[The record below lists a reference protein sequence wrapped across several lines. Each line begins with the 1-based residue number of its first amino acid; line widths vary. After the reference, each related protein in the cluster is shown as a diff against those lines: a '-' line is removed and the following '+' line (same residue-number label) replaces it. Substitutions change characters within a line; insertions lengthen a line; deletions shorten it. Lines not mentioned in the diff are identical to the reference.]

1 MKTLCKLALVASCS
15 FLFAGRPAE
24 AAVAAKVVTETVEFV
39 SKKFA
44 KETAE
49 EGLETLT
56 TKITKFADQFGDD
69 GIEALRKVGPGAMK
83 IAGESGAQSATAVR
97 AISRFGDDGVQW
109 IAKRPAGLE
118 LAAKYG
124 DDAAEALVKHKEIA
138 EPIIREGGEAAV
150 QVLKTANVQE
160 ARLLAQV
167 AEGAST
173 KALMKNPK
181 AVAEVVRAG
190 GEPAVRALGKVG
202 VQDARLMSQI
212 AEDASTKALMQNP
225 KVLDV
230 IAKYGDNAVNYI
242 WRNKGKLAVAAG
254 LTAFLANPQ
263 PFIEGARDLS
273 IAAVNPLSEGARE
286 AARSVN
292 WTLIVLVTVLIV
304 AGIAAWQLLLLQRG
318 RPAPMT
324 LAQAEAA
331 KHGGVPGAES
341 HRAESRDSA
350 GHGPTGHG
358 TSERSAGRGS
368 AGHDPDRDRPGRP
381 PAK

>member
-1 MKTLCKLALVASCS
+1 MKTLFKLALVASCS
-15 FLFAGRPAE
+15 FLLVGRPAE
-24 AAVAAKVVTETVEFV
+24 AAVAAKVVSETVEFV

-49 EGLETLT
+49 EGLESLT

-83 IAGESGAQSATAVR
+83 IAGESGAQSTTAIR

-124 DDAAEALVKHKEIA
+124 DDAAEVLVKHKEIA

-160 ARLLAQV
+160 ARLMAQI
-167 AEGAST
+167 AEGAAT
-173 KALMKNPK
+173 KGLMKNPK

-212 AEDASTKALMQNP
+212 AEDATTKSLMQNP

-331 KHGGVPGAES
+331 KHGGDGHRAES
-341 HRAESRDSA
+341 HRTGDRSADSHGAGDRD
-350 GHGPTGHG
+350 
-358 TSERSAGRGS
+358 AGRGS
-368 AGHDPDRDRPGRP
+368 AGHDSGRDRPGRP